1 MKAARLIGAQLFL
14 RVLVEMVIRR
24 VADDVAGTWVM
35 KSTGICGAG
44 LDE

>member
-1 MKAARLIGAQLFL
+1 MKAARLIGAQLFP
-14 RVLVEMVIRR
+14 RVAVETVIRK

-35 KSTGICGAG
+35 KATGICGAG

>member
-1 MKAARLIGAQLFL
+1 MKPARLIGGQLFL
-14 RVLVEMVIRR
+14 RVAVEMVIRK
-24 VADDVAGTWVM
+24 VAGDVAGTWVM